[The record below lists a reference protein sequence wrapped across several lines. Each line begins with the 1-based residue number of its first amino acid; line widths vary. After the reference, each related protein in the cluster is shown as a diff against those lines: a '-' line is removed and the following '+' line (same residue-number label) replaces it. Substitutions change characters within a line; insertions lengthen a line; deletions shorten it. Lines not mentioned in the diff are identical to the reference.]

1 MELHSAIQHKE
12 IDGGANA
19 AYWDTVRRG
28 GHTNPEQDLMLAV
41 LKDALLNYR
50 KNLGTPNKSFKD
62 DQLWFFTDETDRLF
76 SFESVCAVLGL
87 DAGRIR
93 KHLLAWKTEN
103 RRERPARSED
113 NGRRLRPARGY
124 GVLMTAHPEL
134 NKRSLPAVPSQVNL

>member
-1 MELHSAIQHKE
+1 MELNPSIQRKE

-19 AYWDTVRRG
+19 AYWNTVRRG

-50 KNLGTPNKSFKD
+50 KNLRTPNKSLKA
-62 DQLWFFTDETDRLF
+62 DQLWFFTDAADRLF

-87 DAGRIR
+87 DAGQIR
-93 KHLLAWKTEN
+93 KHLLAWETEN
-103 RRERPARSED
+103 QSESPARTENS
-113 NGRRLRPARGY
+113 GRRLRPAPGC
-124 GVLMTAHPEL
+124 GVLMPAQPEL